1 MSSMST
7 SHERDSDVD
16 ASHLDAEDRHR
27 RGSLVFGIKLAV
39 GLLSG
44 IGIALLA
51 VAWSM
56 NGLRELLNV
65 PELHTVPLNDPP
77 PDIPGPA
84 ATYWLAWAIPSL
96 MVYSLGGLLFWRWK
110 RSRWFVVSFM
120 IGFVA
125 FSLLC
130 IPLIIHM
137 DTTGF

>member
-1 MSSMST
+1 MST
-7 SHERDSDVD
+7 SHEHDSDAKTHHMDV
-16 ASHLDAEDRHR
+16 EDGQR
-27 RGSLVFGIKLAV
+27 RSDLAFGAQLAV

-51 VAWSM
+51 IVWSM

-65 PELHTVPLNDPP
+65 PELHTAPLNDPP
-77 PDIPGPA
+77 PDIPGPSV
-84 ATYWLAWAIPSL
+84 TYWFAWAIPSL
-96 MVYSLGGLLFWRWK
+96 IVYSLGGLLFWRWK

-125 FSLLC
+125 VSLLC

-137 DTTGF
+137 DVNGF